1 MDQLLFKI
9 ILQAMCLIV
18 IVVYFTIFFV
28 WIAMVFLPKLS
39 ILVILI
45 GLVILLIEW
54 LWARKL
60 LKTIKN
66 KYYQKKEVNH
76 AS

>member
-1 MDQLLFKI
+1 MR
-9 ILQAMCLIV
+9 LIV

-28 WIAMVFLPKLS
+28 VIAMIFLPES
-39 ILVILI
+39 TILVIPL
-45 GLVILLIEW
+45 GLGTLSIEG

-66 KYYQKKEVNH
+66 KYHQKKEVNH

>member
-1 MDQLLFKI
+1 
-9 ILQAMCLIV
+9 MCLIV